1 LLDPSYKTLLVFALY
16 LAVVIFR
23 PQGLF
28 GRF

>member
-1 LLDPSYKTLLVFALY
+1 LLDPSYKTLIVFALY